1 LKKETIMFVD
11 PTKAASQYLT
21 FRLGA
26 EMFALDVSNVRE
38 VLDFTAITKVP
49 RAPQFMRGV
58 INVRGSVVPVVDLHI
73 KFGMPVTERTVDTRI
88 VVMEI
93 ELDGEIT
100 VIGALADAVQ
110 NVMEI
115 DPAQIEKTPAIGT
128 DWDRDLIKGI
138 GKHDDRFIMILD
150 VNRLFST
157 KELAKVQ
164 DKASASRDRVQD
176 QTETDSARPD
186 RHPAPEP
193 VA

>member
-1 LKKETIMFVD
+1 MNDKMQQLF
-11 PTKAASQYLT
+11 SQYLT
-21 FRLGA
+21 FKLGH
-26 EMFALDVSNVRE
+26 EMFALDVAQVRE
-38 VLDFTAITKVP
+38 ILDVTTITRVP
-49 RAPQFMRGV
+49 RSPNFMRGV

-73 KFGMPVTERTVDTRI
+73 KFGLPIAERTVDTRI

-93 ELDGEIT
+93 DLDGETT

-115 DPAQIEKTPAIGT
+115 DPGQIEKTPAIGS

-138 GKHDDRFIMILD
+138 GKYDDQFIMILD

-157 KELAKVQ
+157 NELA
-164 DKASASRDRVQD
+164 RVQD
-176 QTETDSARPD
+176 QTNTEPEQVQDQADVEEVGSVSDPT
-186 RHPAPEP
+186 PEP